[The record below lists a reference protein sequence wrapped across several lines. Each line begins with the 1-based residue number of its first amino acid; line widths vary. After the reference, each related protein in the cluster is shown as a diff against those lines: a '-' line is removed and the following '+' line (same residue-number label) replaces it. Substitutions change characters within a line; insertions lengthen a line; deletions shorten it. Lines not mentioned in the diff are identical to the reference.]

1 MRIKAFASRNIKELV
16 RDPLSYIFCLGFPLV
31 MLLVM
36 TLIGQNIPKEA
47 GNTLFSI
54 QNQSAGTA
62 VFGLAFVMLFAALLI
77 SKDRT
82 SALLCRLFASPM
94 KSVDFIL
101 GYSIPL
107 FIIAVAQ
114 LIVNFV
120 ASIILGAV
128 VGESFNIPNLLLSM
142 LVHIPTIILF
152 IGLGIIFGSL
162 FNEKSSPGIS
172 SIIVSLAPMLGGVWM
187 PIDQMGGAILVVA
200 KIFPFYH
207 AVGASRAVLAGTA
220 DESLIYNIL
229 ILCAWAVAVLIVS
242 IFVFKSKMRS
252 EKK

>member
-1 MRIKAFASRNIKELV
+1 MRIKAFASRNIKELI
-16 RDPLSYIFCLGFPLV
+16 RDPLSYIFCLGFPLI

-36 TLIGQNIPKEA
+36 SVIGQSIPENEGTA
-47 GNTLFSI
+47 IFNV

-77 SKDRT
+77 SKDRA

-94 KSVDFIL
+94 RSVDFIL
-101 GYSIPL
+101 GYTLPL
-107 FIIAVAQ
+107 IIIAAAQ
-114 LIVNFV
+114 LAVNV
-120 ASIILGAV
+120 ISSVIIGAA
-128 VGESFNIPNLLLSM
+128 VGESFNFLNLLMSLA
-142 LVHIPTIILF
+142 VHIPTIFLF
-152 IGLGIIFGSL
+152 IGLGIIFGTL

-187 PIDQMGGAILVVA
+187 PIDAMGGVILTIA

-207 AVGASRAVLAGTA
+207 AVKASRTVLAGSSEGVA
-220 DESLIYNIL
+220 ASIL
-229 ILCAWAVAVLIVS
+229 ILCAWAAVIFILS
-242 IFVFKSKMRS
+242 IFVFKAKMRS

>member
-1 MRIKAFASRNIKELV
+1 MRIKAFASRNIKELI

-36 TLIGQNIPKEA
+36 TVIGQNIPKEA
-47 GNTLFSI
+47 GLNVFSV

-77 SKDRT
+77 SKDRAST
-82 SALLCRLFASPM
+82 LLCRLFASPM

-101 GYSIPL
+101 GYTIPL
-107 FIIAVAQ
+107 LIIAAAQ
-114 LIVNFV
+114 LAVNFLS
-120 ASIILGAV
+120 SIVIGAA
-128 VGESFNIPNLLLSM
+128 VGESFDVPNMLLSM

-152 IGLGIIFGSL
+152 IGLGIIFGTL
-162 FNEKSSPGIS
+162 FSEKSSPGIS
-172 SIIVSLAPMLGGVWM
+172 SIVVTLAPLLGGVWM
-187 PIDQMGGAILVVA
+187 PIDTMGGTILTVA

-207 AVGASRAVLAGTA
+207 AVKSARTVLAGSTDDVA
-220 DESLIYNIL
+220 QSVLYVS
-229 ILCAWAVAVLIVS
+229 AWAVVVFIVS
-242 IFVFKSKMRS
+242 IFVFKAKMRS